1 MILSLVN
8 NFFRQTQMQ
17 CIYKNISFTHVN
29 SQRLYECELILMFK
43 DKLSDVYGIEMNFII
58 SRIVAK

>member
-17 CIYKNISFTHVN
+17 CIYKNILFTQVN
-29 SQRLYECELILMFK
+29 SQLYECELILMFK
-43 DKLSDVYGIEMNFII
+43 DKLSDMYGIERNFII
-58 SRIVAK
+58 SRMVAK